1 MRQVTHQLRKKKKRK
16 RKETSDRWSGRKEGL
31 RETRK
36 KKKRGRLEGP
46 SRVRRVRTKTLI
58 LQWSCSESMPKNAC
72 VSGHH
77 WEDRAWHA
85 PSTITFNSHRHK
97 GPNLPQGFHMVLSLP
112 TLSKYLDVFGIKCY
126 RAIREHFRNILTLR
140 FMKRV
145 IQSRSHPT
153 PCHYVSFYFFI
164 GFKYCNL

>member
-1 MRQVTHQLRKKKKRK
+1 MIWQDGGAESERQG
-16 RKETSDRWSGRKEGL
+16 E
-31 RETRK
+31 
-36 KKKRGRLEGP
+36 KKRGRLEGP

-58 LQWSCSESMPKNAC
+58 LQWSRSESMPRNAC

-112 TLSKYLDVFGIKCY
+112 TLSEYLDVFSIKCY
-126 RAIREHFRNILTLR
+126 RVREHFRTFWQIYETLFNDVLILLHYFYYTL
-140 FMKRV
+140 M
-145 IQSRSHPT
+145 H
-153 PCHYVSFYFFI
+153 CHYVLLYFLLVSNI
-164 GFKYCNL
+164 GL

>member
-1 MRQVTHQLRKKKKRK
+1 MKRFEKKKKKEKK
-16 RKETSDRWSGRKEGL
+16 RAIGDLAGRRGWA
-31 RETRK
+31 RERQGG

-58 LQWSCSESMPKNAC
+58 LQWSCSESMPRNAC

-126 RAIREHFRNILTLR
+126 RAIRKHFRNILTLR

-153 PCHYVSFYFFI
+153 RCHYVSFYFFI

>member
-1 MRQVTHQLRKKKKRK
+1 MKRFEKKKKKEKK
-16 RKETSDRWSGRKEGL
+16 RAIGDLAGRRGWA
-31 RETRK
+31 RERQGG

-58 LQWSCSESMPKNAC
+58 LQWSCSESMPRNAC

-126 RAIREHFRNILTLR
+126 RAIRKHFRNILTLR

>member
-1 MRQVTHQLRKKKKRK
+1 MIWQDGGAEPERQG
-16 RKETSDRWSGRKEGL
+16 E
-31 RETRK
+31 
-36 KKKRGRLEGP
+36 KKRGRLEGP

-58 LQWSCSESMPKNAC
+58 LQWSRSESMPRNAC

-112 TLSKYLDVFGIKCY
+112 TLSEYLDVFSIKCY
-126 RAIREHFRNILTLR
+126 RVREHFRTFWQIYETCYSMT
-140 FMKRV
+140 FSSYC
-145 IQSRSHPT
+145 IIFIT
-153 PCHYVSFYFFI
+153 P
-164 GFKYCNL
+164 